1 MARAGSKTNARRAEA
16 LRRSDPNLERES
28 SKYENPLPSREFILD
43 VMEQAGQPLTPE
55 SLAETLAI
63 KPEEDEAF
71 SRRLQAM
78 ARAGQ
83 ILINRRGVLCVAE
96 KLDLVAGMV
105 QGHPEG
111 YGFFIADDDSE
122 DMFLA
127 PSEMVKVMHGDRIM
141 ARRVGVDRRGRIE
154 GSVVEVI
161 EHRTAEVV
169 GRYIVEHGIGKVAP
183 SDRRIAHDVLVP
195 QEARAHAKAGQIV
208 VVRLVQQPTRYG
220 PPIGHVIEVLGD
232 ATDPGMEIEI
242 AVRKHQMPHVFS
254 AEAESRAEAVALPVA
269 KRDLAGRVDLRD
281 LPLVTIDG
289 ETARDFD
296 DAVYCDPQGKG
307 FKLYVAIADVSHYV
321 RPGDALDLEAA
332 DRGNSVYFPRR
343 VIPMLP
349 EALSNGICSLNPGV
363 DRLCMVCEMDLGP
376 RGDVVRYAF
385 HSAVMHSKA
394 RLTYNEVW
402 AALSDPASEAATR
415 LTPVLPHLRAL
426 EKLFR
431 VLVKAR
437 ARRGAIDFET
447 IETQMEFGDDGKIRD
462 IHRVERNDAHRIIE
476 ECMLAANV
484 CASDFL
490 QSHEHPALYRV
501 HEGPTVEKLTRLREF
516 LAEFGLPLGGGD
528 KPKAQDY
535 AKLLAMVK
543 GRPDAELL
551 QTVMLRS
558 LQQAQYSP
566 EPKGH
571 FGLAYESYTHF
582 TSPIRRYPDLVVHR
596 AIRSVLSGKKLGGG
610 DLVAL
615 GKHCSQTER
624 RADEASRDVESWL
637 KCYYMRDRVGE
648 VFDGTVSGVASFGIF
663 VALDAVYVEG
673 MVHVSELGDDYFQFD
688 AARHQMLGE
697 RTAKRYR
704 LGDRLRVKLVR
715 VDLERARLDFVPV
728 GGKG

>member
-28 SKYENPLPSREFILD
+28 AKYENPLPSREFILD

-55 SLAETLAI
+55 TLAETLAI

-83 ILINRRGVLCVAE
+83 ILVNRRGVLCVAE
-96 KLDLVAGMV
+96 KLDLVAGTV

-127 PSEMVKVMHGDRIM
+127 PGEMSKVMHGDRIM

-161 EHRTAEVV
+161 EHRTTEVV

-242 AVRKHQMPHVFS
+242 AVRKHQMPHVFG
-254 AEAESRAEAVALPVA
+254 AEAESRAEAVAVPVA

-296 DAVYCDPQGKG
+296 DAVYCEPQGKG

-321 RPGDALDLEAA
+321 RPGDALDVEAA

-376 RGDVVRYAF
+376 RGDVVRYVP
-385 HSAVMHSKA
+385 S
-394 RLTYNEVW
+394 
-402 AALSDPASEAATR
+402 
-415 LTPVLPHLRAL
+415 TPR
-426 EKLFR
+426 
-431 VLVKAR
+431 
-437 ARRGAIDFET
+437 
-447 IETQMEFGDDGKIRD
+447 
-462 IHRVERNDAHRIIE
+462 
-476 ECMLAANV
+476 
-484 CASDFL
+484 
-490 QSHEHPALYRV
+490 
-501 HEGPTVEKLTRLREF
+501 
-516 LAEFGLPLGGGD
+516 
-528 KPKAQDY
+528 
-535 AKLLAMVK
+535 
-543 GRPDAELL
+543 
-551 QTVMLRS
+551 
-558 LQQAQYSP
+558 
-566 EPKGH
+566 
-571 FGLAYESYTHF
+571 
-582 TSPIRRYPDLVVHR
+582 
-596 AIRSVLSGKKLGGG
+596 
-610 DLVAL
+610 
-615 GKHCSQTER
+615 
-624 RADEASRDVESWL
+624 
-637 KCYYMRDRVGE
+637 
-648 VFDGTVSGVASFGIF
+648 
-663 VALDAVYVEG
+663 
-673 MVHVSELGDDYFQFD
+673 
-688 AARHQMLGE
+688 
-697 RTAKRYR
+697 
-704 LGDRLRVKLVR
+704 
-715 VDLERARLDFVPV
+715 
-728 GGKG
+728 